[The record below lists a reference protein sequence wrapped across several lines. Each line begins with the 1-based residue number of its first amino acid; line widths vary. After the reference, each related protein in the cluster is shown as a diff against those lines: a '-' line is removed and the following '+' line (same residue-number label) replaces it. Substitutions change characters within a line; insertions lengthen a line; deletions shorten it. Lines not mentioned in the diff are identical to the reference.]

1 MPTAVLTAAPIVPA
15 SVYVRL
21 KHETN
26 LAAMTQELASLRFS
40 IILLARWE
48 ASRAVDQENLAELRD
63 ELVHLRELYCEKID
77 DIAMT
82 FSVQQAIDTKEKVE
96 HAVTVP
102 KNMMP
107 PLKKK
112 EQEQIYF

>member
-1 MPTAVLTAAPIVPA
+1 MSNAVLTAAPIVPA
-15 SVYVRL
+15 SVYIRL

-48 ASRAVDQENLAELRD
+48 ASRSVDQQNLAELRE
-63 ELVHLRELYCEKID
+63 ELAHLRELYLEKID

-82 FSVQQAIDTKEKVE
+82 FGVQQAIDAKENVE
-96 HAVTVP
+96 CSVAVP

-107 PLKKK
+107 PMKKQ
-112 EQEQIYF
+112 EQEQLYF

>member
-1 MPTAVLTAAPIVPA
+1 MSTAVLTAAPIVPA

-21 KHETN
+21 RHETN
-26 LAAMTQELASLRFS
+26 LAAMAQELASLRFS

-48 ASRAVDQENLAELRD
+48 TSGSVDRENLAELRD
-63 ELVHLRELYCEKID
+63 ELAHLRGLYFEKID

-82 FSVQQAIDTKEKVE
+82 FGVQQAIDTKEKVE
-96 HAVTVP
+96 RSVAVP

-107 PLKKK
+107 PTKKK
-112 EQEQIYF
+112 AQEQLYF

>member
-1 MPTAVLTAAPIVPA
+1 MSTAVLTAAPIVPA
-15 SVYVRL
+15 SLYIRL

-40 IILLARWE
+40 IILLARWQ
-48 ASRAVDQENLAELRD
+48 ASHVVDQENLSELRD
-63 ELVHLRELYCEKID
+63 ELAHLRELYCEKID

-82 FSVQQAIDTKEKVE
+82 FGVQQAIETKENVE
-96 HAVTVP
+96 RKVTVP

-107 PLKKK
+107 PMKKQ
-112 EQEQIYF
+112 EQEQLYF

>member
-1 MPTAVLTAAPIVPA
+1 MSTAVLAAAPIVPA

-48 ASRAVDQENLAELRD
+48 ASRAVDQENLVELRD
-63 ELVHLRELYCEKID
+63 ELAHLRELYCEKVD

-82 FSVQQAIDTKEKVE
+82 FSVQQAINAKENVE
-96 HAVTVP
+96 RVVTVP
-102 KNMMP
+102 NNMMP
-107 PLKKK
+107 PMKRQ
-112 EQEQIYF
+112 EQEQLYF